1 MPGRGKGGKALGK
14 EGAKRVARK
23 MLK

>member
-23 MLK
+23 MLR